1 MKTLDE
7 VIEALEDARVQVET
21 GTGYWVDYRDND
33 KLKTDALHYL
43 KEYRSDKA
51 MWEAD
56 RKGYLDW
63 IEQYKESREKH
74 QQAVIEQYKEAR
86 EKHQQAVI
94 ELKKN
99 PPLTWEEFCKMG
111 DKAVWIEVH
120 GAKALHT
127 SGWALVGNTSFTTWA
142 GVPSCSLVKVGVTYA
157 LPIDEYGKTWQAYR
171 KEVDISLES

>member
-56 RKGYLDW
+56 RKGHLDW
-63 IEQYKESREKH
+63 
-74 QQAVIEQYKEAR
+74 IEQYKEAR

-99 PPLTWEEFCKMG
+99 PPLTWDELRTMEGKP
-111 DKAVWIEVH
+111 VWIENMFYKKWLI
-120 GAKALHT
+120 AYQINE
-127 SGWALVGNTSFTTWA
+127 SDIIFDGNGFYTQAF
-142 GVPSCSLVKVGVTYA
+142 V
-157 LPIDEYGKTWQAYR
+157 IDYGKSWQAYR
-171 KEVDISLES
+171 KERSWSNC

>member
-7 VIEALEDARVQVET
+7 VIEAQERCET
-21 GTGYWVDYRDND
+21 YPNCHFCYLHSGPMCEWIRDV
-33 KLKTDALHYL
+33 LHYL

-63 IEQYKESREKH
+63 IEQYKE
-74 QQAVIEQYKEAR
+74 AR

-99 PPLTWEEFCKMG
+99 PPLTWDELRTMEGKP
-111 DKAVWIEVH
+111 VWIDSVPLVRRWVVIKKFHPIGGNKNLFDMEVED
-120 GAKALHT
+120 GAHFLRKNMRRDDPAWWL
-127 SGWALVGNTSFTTWA
+127 
-142 GVPSCSLVKVGVTYA
+142 
-157 LPIDEYGKTWQAYR
+157 AYR
-171 KEVDISLES
+171 KERE